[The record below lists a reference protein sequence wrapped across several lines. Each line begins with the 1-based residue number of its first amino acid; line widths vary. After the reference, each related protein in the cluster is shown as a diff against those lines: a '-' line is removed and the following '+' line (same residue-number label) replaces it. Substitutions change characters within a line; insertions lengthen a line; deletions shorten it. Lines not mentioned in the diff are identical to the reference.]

1 MSTLPPP
8 ATGAPPP
15 AQPAASRVVSTR
27 EAFDILGKWAD
38 AHPQDSNHET
48 VVSELEKLG
57 DKSVWDDPSR
67 ANEVAGRLNT
77 LLTLINSNVRTAA
90 AVLTPAT
97 PPAQTTTPSA
107 QPAPNPPAWTPPANP
122 PARTTTPPAQP
133 APRSPWLT
141 TWTAWT
147 AWRRLVVVSAVIAI
161 VLVAAAAG
169 AAAGLAA
176 IAAAATGA
184 SIGISGAIAA
194 AAIRR
199 GGGGAIA
206 AAAGLA
212 AIAAATAGLV
222 ASGHV
227 SLSGGTIAALLA
239 GAGLAALLAGG
250 QEIVAAMQIAA
261 DKDGSQRPQR

>member
-107 QPAPNPPAWTPPANP
+107 QPAP
-122 PARTTTPPAQP
+122 
-133 APRSPWLT
+133 RSPWLT
-141 TWTAWT
+141 TWT

-176 IAAAATGA
+176 IAAATAGA

-261 DKDGSQRPQR
+261 DKDGPQRPQR